1 MNRTIA
7 IFSLA
12 AVATGVALTAS
23 GASTGTL
30 YSNNFTTRT
39 SSDATPSGRWME
51 AAYVPGA
58 LARSVSSI
66 SSEGWEPYN
75 GATEYQDGWT
85 MKTLSLTFAVGFGN
99 SLISEE

>member
-12 AVATGVALTAS
+12 AAVTSTALPAFGEAGSAFYANDFTA
-23 GASTGTL
+23 
-30 YSNNFTTRT
+30 RT
-39 SSDATPSGRWME
+39 SGETPSGRWME
-51 AAYVPGA
+51 TAYVPGA

-66 SSEGWEPYN
+66 SSEGREPYN